1 MVIKAAIAEH
11 YDRVAFCSTVK
22 APRSTYGAGR
32 PCYRPARY
40 LVSLAVR
47 TDDGGSKVYFEG
59 YACQYC
65 VRSYRRLA
73 NQVIV
78 NIQKL

>member
-1 MVIKAAIAEH
+1 MLKAAIAEH
-11 YDRVAFCSTVK
+11 YNRIAFCSTVRP
-22 APRSTYGAGR
+22 PRSTYGAGR
-32 PCYRPARY
+32 PCRREARY

-47 TDDGGSKVYFEG
+47 TTDGGSKVYFEG

-65 VRSYRRLA
+65 IRSYRRLA

-78 NIQKL
+78 NIVKL